1 MPKVE
6 DSSKYL
12 GIPTIWGRSKW
23 ITVQYIKDQELI
35 RTLGYTGSIGR
46 IWGGQRRREGRYF
59 PNVSFL
65 EAKKSCRASWAWASL
80 LDGQDVI
87 LRGAG
92 WQIIGGQHVR
102 YWLDNWIPGLT
113 EGHPILPMIGD
124 ANNDCRVAEL
134 IDSVT
139 REWNLDLLA
148 DLVPET
154 VCGAI
159 SRIHTIDGVKADYP
173 DIIMTARLLPEVLTP
188 GFGVAR
194 HHKKCDTSF
203 GRRYAATKLNLF
215 RSRWSESPI
224 CPICAENDES
234 TEHVLLLCQWATKV
248 WSGNPLRLQINRS
261 PITTLSDWL
270 CLVVSQFLDC
280 KENFERFLAQV
291 TFSCWFIWKSRCEAV
306 FNGISHSPFRTL
318 RSIATVL
325 GTFQKASNTQS
336 LMATTSTGLS
346 RAMLRP
352 SLWSPPPVNWIKLN
366 VDACWMRDSLWGQ
379 VRVVVRDWNF
389 GCIAVKCVQV
399 HASKAMMAETLAVLE
414 GCLLAR
420 NLQVQEVV
428 IESDA

>member
-92 WQIIGGQHVR
+92 WQIMGGQHVR
-102 YWLDNWIPGLT
+102 FWLDNWIPGLT

-188 GFGVAR
+188 GFGLGFGVAR

-203 GRRYAATKLNLF
+203 GRRYAVLVPLN
-215 RSRWSESPI
+215 STCSTIDGPSP
-224 CPICAENDES
+224 PFVPFVE
-234 TEHVLLLCQWATKV
+234 
-248 WSGNPLRLQINRS
+248 RMMS
-261 PITTLSDWL
+261 PRNTYFFCVRGL
-270 CLVVSQFLDC
+270 
-280 KENFERFLAQV
+280 
-291 TFSCWFIWKSRCEAV
+291 
-306 FNGISHSPFRTL
+306 PRTL

-336 LMATTSTGLS
+336 LMATTSMGLS

-352 SLWSPPPVNWIKLN
+352 SLWSPPSVNWIKLN
-366 VDACWMRDSLWGQ
+366 VDACWMKDSLCGQ

-420 NLQVQEVV
+420 NLQVQKVV